1 MTLHINKVD
10 LLYEAKRQLNVCEE
24 DLHRLL
30 ADNFPIEVSC
40 KYDWEDDN
48 REDYTL
54 RLTWISDG
62 WAPSLEQL
70 DLLAKFG
77 FKQLLV
83 FYNDYTRKRYDL
95 SRS

>member
-1 MTLHINKVD
+1 MKKID
-10 LLYEAKRQLNVCEE
+10 LLYEAKRQLDVWEE

-40 KYDWEDDN
+40 KYDWEDEN

-54 RLTWISDG
+54 RLTWISDD

-70 DLLAKFG
+70 NLLAEFG
-77 FKQLLV
+77 FKRLQV
-83 FYNDYTRKRYDL
+83 FYNDHTRKGYDL
-95 SRS
+95 S